1 MLQKFMITLPTL
13 IRFNNVL
20 ALIIKFSHLHN
31 DSIEYKFKDSPKTIQ
46 FNNTKDLT
54 SSSNNL
60 NTVKISTKR
69 KRRRFNLVVS
79 NFKCNQLK
87 LYNCNHMII
96 SSWPIVIQI
105 KWWVDKTRKTMNL
118 NSMLI
123 KKWTEAVLMFK
134 LITWIIKNSPSS
146 TWNASVVTNCQK
158 SLSIVK
164 LVVQS
169 FVKTVFINYQ
179 VRPSYVHAAKRN
191 CLSDLR

>member
-1 MLQKFMITLPTL
+1 MS
-13 IRFNNVL
+13 N
-20 ALIIKFSHLHN
+20 
-31 DSIEYKFKDSPKTIQ
+31 
-46 FNNTKDLT
+46 
-54 SSSNNL
+54 SNNL
-60 NTVKISTKR
+60 NTFKISTKR

-123 KKWTEAVLMFK
+123 KKWTEATLILK
-134 LITWIIKNSPSS
+134 LIIWIIKNSPSN
-146 TWNASVVTNCQK
+146 TWNVSVVTNYQK
-158 SLSIVK
+158 SHLIAK
-164 LVVQS
+164 LVEQS

-179 VRPSYVHAAKRN
+179 VKPSSVHAVRKS